1 MNILIEPLYVGFIQ
15 TIISFIFISGFIFFG
30 KIINTKFFIKYD
42 NLLLNLLI
50 SIIFFSQIIKIF
62 SYIGLFKQINLI
74 FSLTIFFAGIYNL
87 KFFYNLINADKFYRP
102 KNIYEI
108 LILLVIFAFFIIS
121 ISPPTMADALDYHYG
136 VPLYLLNFNEV
147 PSPYLWVHGA
157 SAGNGEFINSLAIFL
172 GTDNFGTLLQLFSLV
187 CFLLFLRER
196 DQNKKKLLFLYIFI
210 LSSPTLLQL
219 ISGPKFL
226 LFPQVITATALFII
240 LEKKKI
246 EVVDFIFVGILLM
259 GASQFKLSFLLSGL
273 VIGTFLFLKSFMNNK
288 IKIIIFSIILSSIFF
303 GPTFI
308 WNYIQLNSF
317 SFQNIFISM
326 PMESIKSLQNYRENF
341 NYVYPLNLI
350 LPNSISAISSIL
362 GFQFFVLFFIFRN
375 KKETNIIIVITFLT
389 IALHYFLSMNEARIY
404 YEFILWLA
412 VGVYFIDDK
421 KINYIFFSKIT
432 LIQFFVV
439 FCMALYFATISFPS
453 IFSNEYRDKF
463 MVKTSFRYAAVKWVN
478 KVLPEDAKIIS
489 GLRSNALYKNE
500 FVSSDWLS
508 FGISKNDLTG
518 YLNIIKE
525 KKINYIVLVENSQLL
540 KVMKNCIGNKYSQ
553 SPGFTTSTRNPLNRG
568 LNYSVSIFE
577 FNYKNIMNC
586 VK

>member
-1 MNILIEPLYVGFIQ
+1 MNILIEPLYVGFVQ
-15 TIISFIFISGFIFFG
+15 TIISFIFISGFVYCG
-30 KIINTKFFIKYD
+30 KIINTKIFKKYD

-74 FSLTIFFAGIYNL
+74 FSLSIFLAGIYNL
-87 KFFYNLINADKFYRP
+87 KFFYNLINENKFYIPR
-102 KNIYEI
+102 NIFEI
-108 LILLVIFAFFIIS
+108 LILLILFAFFIIS
-121 ISPPTMADALDYHYG
+121 IAPPTMADALDYHYG

-157 SAGNGEFINSLAIFL
+157 SAGNGEFVNSLAIFL
-172 GTDNFGTLLQLFSLV
+172 GTDNFGTLLQLFSLIF
-187 CFLLFLRER
+187 FLLFLKER
-196 DQNKKKLLFLYIFI
+196 VQSKKKLLFLYIFI

-226 LFPQVITATALFII
+226 LFPQVLTATALFII

-246 EVVDFIFVGILLM
+246 ESVDFIFIGILLM
-259 GASQFKLSFLLSGL
+259 GASQFKLSFLLSGSI
-273 VIGTFLFLKSFMNNK
+273 IGTFLFLKSFMNNK
-288 IKIIIFSIILSSIFF
+288 IEIVIFSLILSVIFF

-308 WNYIQLNSF
+308 WNYTQLDNF
-317 SFQNIFISM
+317 SFQNIFLSM
-326 PMESIKSLQNYRENF
+326 PMEAIKSLQNYTENF
-341 NYVYPLNLI
+341 NYVYPFNLI
-350 LPNSISAISSIL
+350 LPNSISSISSIL
-362 GFQFFVLFFIFRN
+362 GFQFFILFFIFRN
-375 KKETNIIIVITFLT
+375 KKETNIIIVITLLT
-389 IALHYFLSMNEARIY
+389 IVLHYFLSMNEARIY

-412 VGVYFIDDK
+412 VGVYFVDDK
-421 KINYIFFSKIT
+421 KVNYIFFSKII
-432 LIQFFVV
+432 LIQFLAV

-463 MVKTSFRYAAVKWVN
+463 MVKTSFRYAAIKWVN
-478 KVLPEDAKIIS
+478 KVLPDDAKLIS

-518 YLNIIKE
+518 YLKTIEE
-525 KKINYIVLVENSQLL
+525 KKINYIVLIENSQLIT
-540 KVMKNCIGNKYSQ
+540 VMKNCIGNKYLQ
-553 SPGFTTSTRNPLNRG
+553 SPMFITSTRNPLNRG

>member
-121 ISPPTMADALDYHYG
+121 IAPPTMADALDYHYG

-240 LEKKKI
+240 LEKKK
-246 EVVDFIFVGILLM
+246 
-259 GASQFKLSFLLSGL
+259 
-273 VIGTFLFLKSFMNNK
+273 N
-288 IKIIIFSIILSSIFF
+288 
-303 GPTFI
+303 
-308 WNYIQLNSF
+308 
-317 SFQNIFISM
+317 
-326 PMESIKSLQNYRENF
+326 
-341 NYVYPLNLI
+341 
-350 LPNSISAISSIL
+350 
-362 GFQFFVLFFIFRN
+362 
-375 KKETNIIIVITFLT
+375 
-389 IALHYFLSMNEARIY
+389 
-404 YEFILWLA
+404 
-412 VGVYFIDDK
+412 
-421 KINYIFFSKIT
+421 
-432 LIQFFVV
+432 
-439 FCMALYFATISFPS
+439 
-453 IFSNEYRDKF
+453 
-463 MVKTSFRYAAVKWVN
+463 
-478 KVLPEDAKIIS
+478 
-489 GLRSNALYKNE
+489 
-500 FVSSDWLS
+500 
-508 FGISKNDLTG
+508 
-518 YLNIIKE
+518 
-525 KKINYIVLVENSQLL
+525 
-540 KVMKNCIGNKYSQ
+540 
-553 SPGFTTSTRNPLNRG
+553 
-568 LNYSVSIFE
+568 
-577 FNYKNIMNC
+577 
-586 VK
+586 